1 LACHIVFKCLLP
13 QMPSRTRAQDGAST
27 SRGREATPNP
37 PPVPPTLAEAIAALV
52 NATADNTRFL
62 QEMAGQQLQQQ
73 GGQGYQQGPRET
85 SYLDFFETRPPLFV
99 KAEDPLEADEWI
111 RIIGQKFGLLR
122 CSETQKP
129 LFEAQQLCG
138 PASTWWG
145 NFVAVQPAGHQVT
158 WDEFKLAFRENYIPE
173 GVLHMKQEEFMKLKQ
188 GGDTVNQYLNKF
200 NHLSQYAIDQVN
212 IDLKKKNCFM
222 RGLNDRLQRKM
233 ATCIDLTYGRAV
245 STALAVEAKYAGAG
259 KSKGFGGDRPSQG
272 PVKRQRLVIQPFNQN
287 RSSSRAPS
295 FPFKQPVFIRPN
307 TAPITTS
314 QPGAPSTR
322 FPALP
327 SSSTGCFNCGKSRH
341 FIKDFPYPKQN
352 RSNYQ
357 QGTRNSSQ
365 AKGNAG
371 KNINKTGR
379 IYYTQVATT
388 PEGEPK
394 MMGTFLV
401 AKHPALI
408 VFDSGA
414 SHTFISKKFV
424 EQYCISYHES
434 KEGFKIHSPGGQ
446 IFTREVAYQVPV
458 TLAGRDFPTNMIVL
472 KGQDIDVILG
482 MNWLAQHKA
491 TLNTDQRT
499 IRLSHNQ
506 EEILLSIPISTKTTG
521 RLYEAIILEI
531 KDIPIVCEFP
541 NVFPEDL
548 PGLPP
553 ERDVEFVIELKPN
566 TAPISRRSYRMPPN
580 ELAELKIQLQ
590 DLLEKGFIRP
600 SSPPWGCLA
609 IFVKKKDQTL
619 RMCVDYRPL
628 NEVTIK
634 NKYPLPRIDILF
646 DQLTGARVFSKIDLR
661 SGYHQI
667 CIRPEDIPKTAFTTR
682 YGLFEYLV
690 MSFRLTNA
698 PVHFTYLMNSVFMP
712 ELDKFVVVF
721 IDDILIY
728 SKNEEEHAQHLRI
741 VLTRLREHQLY
752 AKFSKCA
759 FWLEE
764 IRFLGHV
771 LSAWGIAVDP
781 SKVKDILEWKP
792 PTTVHQV

>member
-1 LACHIVFKCLLP
+1 
-13 QMPSRTRAQDGAST
+13 
-27 SRGREATPNP
+27 
-37 PPVPPTLAEAIAALV
+37 
-52 NATADNTRFL
+52 
-62 QEMAGQQLQQQ
+62 MAGQQLQQQ
-73 GGQGYQQGPRET
+73 GGRSYQQGPRET
-85 SYLDFFETRPPLFV
+85 SYLDFSETRPPLFV

-111 RIIGQKFGLLR
+111 RVIEQKFGVLR

-129 LFEAQQLCG
+129 LFAAQQLRG

-145 NFVAVQPAGHQVT
+145 NFVSVQPTGHQVT
-158 WDEFKLAFRENYIPE
+158 SDEFKLAFREHYIPE

-188 GGDTVNQYLNKF
+188 GKDTVTQYLNKF
-200 NHLSQYAIDQVN
+200 NHLSQYGIDQVN
-212 IDLKKKNCFM
+212 TDLKKKNCFI

-272 PVKRQRLVIQPFNQN
+272 PVKRQRLVIRPFDQN
-287 RSSSRAPS
+287 RSSSRPPS

-307 TAPITTS
+307 AAPTATS
-314 QPGAPSTR
+314 QPSAPGTR

-341 FIKDFPYPKQN
+341 FIKDCPYPKQN
-352 RSNYQ
+352 CSNNQ
-357 QGTRNSSQ
+357 QGIGNSSQ

-371 KNINKTGR
+371 KNIKKMGR

-388 PEGEPK
+388 PDGEPV

-401 AKHPALI
+401 VNHPALI
-408 VFDSGA
+408 LFDSGA

-434 KEGFKIHSPGGQ
+434 KEGFKIHSP
-446 IFTREVAYQVPV
+446 A
-458 TLAGRDFPTNMIVL
+458 NMIVL

-506 EEILLSIPISTKTTG
+506 EEILLYIPIPTKTTG
-521 RLYEAIILEI
+521 RVYEAIIPEI
-531 KDIPIVCEFP
+531 KDIPVVCEFP
-541 NVFPEDL
+541 DAFPVDL
-548 PGLPP
+548 SGLPL
-553 ERDVEFVIELKPN
+553 ERDVEFVIELKPGM
-566 TAPISRRSYRMPPN
+566 APISRRSYRMPPN

-590 DLLEKGFIRP
+590 DLLEKGFIQP
-600 SSPPWGCLA
+600 SSSPWGCPA

-646 DQLTGARVFSKIDLR
+646 DQLTGVRVFSKIDLG

-667 CIRPEDIPKTAFTTR
+667 RIRPEDIPKTAFTTR

-690 MSFRLTNA
+690 MSFGLTNA
-698 PVHFTYLMNSVFMP
+698 PAHFAYLMNSVFMP

-764 IRFLGHV
+764 IQFLGHV
-771 LSAWGIAVDP
+771 LSAMGIAVDP

-792 PTTVHQV
+792 PTTVHQVRSFLGLAGYLPPIYTRFFQACEANHKSIKE

>member
-1 LACHIVFKCLLP
+1 MDPRHRAEIWTSLVFRN
-13 QMPSRTRAQDGAST
+13 S
-27 SRGREATPNP
+27 EA
-37 PPVPPTLAEAIAALV
+37 
-52 NATADNTRFL
+52 
-62 QEMAGQQLQQQ
+62 
-73 GGQGYQQGPRET
+73 
-85 SYLDFFETRPPLFV
+85 LFV
-99 KAEDPLEADEWI
+99 
-111 RIIGQKFGLLR
+111 
-122 CSETQKP
+122 
-129 LFEAQQLCG
+129 AQQLRG

-158 WDEFKLAFRENYIPE
+158 WDEFKLAFKEHYVPE
-173 GVLHMKQEEFMKLKQ
+173 GVLHLKQEEFMKLKQ

-200 NHLSQYAIDQVN
+200 NHLSQYVIDQVN
-212 IDLKKKNCFM
+212 TDLKKKNCFM

-233 ATCIDLTYGRAV
+233 ATCIDLTYGRVV

-272 PVKRQRLVIQPFNQN
+272 PVKRQRLVIRPFNQN
-287 RSSSRAPS
+287 RSFSRPPS

-307 TAPITTS
+307 TAPTATS
-314 QPGAPSTR
+314 QSGAPGTR

-327 SSSTGCFNCGKSRH
+327 SSSTGCFNCGKSGH
-341 FIKDFPYPKQN
+341 FIKDCPYPKQN
-352 RSNYQ
+352 RSNEQ
-357 QGTRNSSQ
+357 QGTGNSSQ
-365 AKGNAG
+365 PKGNAG
-371 KNINKTGR
+371 KNMKNTGR

-388 PEGEPK
+388 PDGEPV

-401 AKHPALI
+401 VNHPALI
-408 VFDSGA
+408 LFDSGA

-424 EQYCISYHES
+424 EQHCISYNES

-482 MNWLAQHKA
+482 MNWLARHKA

-506 EEILLSIPISTKTTG
+506 EEILLSISIPTKTTS
-521 RLYEAIILEI
+521 RIYEAIIPEI
-531 KDIPIVCEFP
+531 KDIPVVCEFP
-541 NVFPEDL
+541 DVFIEDL

-553 ERDVEFVIELKPN
+553 ERDVEFVIELKPG

-600 SSPPWGCLA
+600 SSSPWGCPA

-634 NKYPLPRIDILF
+634 NKYPLPLIDILF
-646 DQLTGARVFSKIDLR
+646 DQLTGVRVFSKIDLR
-661 SGYHQI
+661 SGYH
-667 CIRPEDIPKTAFTTR
+667 
-682 YGLFEYLV
+682 
-690 MSFRLTNA
+690 
-698 PVHFTYLMNSVFMP
+698 
-712 ELDKFVVVF
+712 
-721 IDDILIY
+721 
-728 SKNEEEHAQHLRI
+728 
-741 VLTRLREHQLY
+741 
-752 AKFSKCA
+752 
-759 FWLEE
+759 
-764 IRFLGHV
+764 
-771 LSAWGIAVDP
+771 
-781 SKVKDILEWKP
+781 
-792 PTTVHQV
+792 